1 MPAFI
6 LKSVQKIPASVE
18 EVWAFFSTPANLN
31 RITPANMRFSILSG
45 DQQVAL
51 YEGQVFEY
59 KVSPLLRIPLFW
71 KTEITKVNAPYH
83 FIDKQVKGPYKLW
96 EHHHHFKSIE
106 GGVEMT
112 DIVYYQNPFY
122 FLGRIANRLFVK
134 KRLRQI
140 FEYRFAKVEELF
152 GKWPGENKMVIE
164 IQKAK
169 D

>member
-18 EVWAFFSTPANLN
+18 EVWSFFSTPANLN

-45 DQQVAL
+45 DQQAAL

-59 KVSPLLRIPLFW
+59 KVSPLLRIPLYW
-71 KTEITKVNAPYH
+71 KTEITKVDAPYH
-83 FIDKQVKGPYKLW
+83 FIDKQVKGPYRLW
-96 EHHHHFKSIE
+96 EHHHHFKPID

-112 DIVYYQNPFY
+112 DMVYYQNPFY

-140 FEYRFAKVEELF
+140 FEYRFSVVEEVF
-152 GKWPGENKMVIE
+152 GKWPGEQAMKITIN
-164 IQKAK
+164 
-169 D
+169 